1 MLDYSYGWGTTPNH
15 QLKTNTNMETKLQ
28 IGLLAAVSFKT
39 FAPTTKNKTAVRL
52 YANATNTDAKMTK
65 ASTDLIDK
73 SWLSEIKSAQN
84 EARSIAN
91 EMTLP
96 WQDRGLR
103 LLPAKNVTKFQD
115 AMAVARR
122 KWETAVDEFVV
133 KYDEIIEDS
142 KRKLNGTFNPN
153 RYPSSESIRAHF
165 QMLCDFMPL
174 PDNDRLKQDL
184 QEEMEDL
191 FADRLRD
198 AGRALRDRLVD
209 KLHHLADK
217 CASVGGESAG
227 KFYTSNVT
235 NVLDLCEVIPDMLV
249 GDDPQLLEAVNEAKR
264 MLAHQDADS
273 IKTSA
278 IIAQDVRVK
287 ADAIAS
293 SLI

>member
-1 MLDYSYGWGTTPNH
+1 
-15 QLKTNTNMETKLQ
+15 METKLQ

-52 YANATNTDAKMTK
+52 YANATQTDAKMTK

-84 EARSIAN
+84 EARSLA
-91 EMTLP
+91 
-96 WQDRGLR
+96 
-103 LLPAKNVTKFQD
+103 NVTKFQD
-115 AMAVARR
+115 AMAKARR

-133 KYDEIIEDS
+133 KYDDIVEDS

-153 RYPSSESIRAHF
+153 RYPSSESIRSRF

-217 CASVGGESAG
+217 CASAGGESAG

-235 NVLDLCEVIPDMLV
+235 NVLDLCEAIPDMLV
-249 GDDPQLLEAVNEAKR
+249 GDDPELMRAVSDAKA

-278 IIAQDVRVK
+278 IVAQDIRVK

-293 SLI
+293 SLL